1 MTGMHRVLAGVTAAA
16 LVAGAVTGAAVVAT
30 GWVPPWGGSR
40 IMRPRLWGHGTLVG
54 AVGMSGY
61 AFLGP
66 LNGAPFAHM
75 PLAAMGFGLYPVGTA
90 TQLSARRPGRA
101 RDAAATKNAS

>member
-1 MTGMHRVLAGVTAAA
+1 M
-16 LVAGAVTGAAVVAT
+16 
-30 GWVPPWGGSR
+30 
-40 IMRPRLWGHGTLVG
+40 G

-75 PLAAMGFGLYPVGTA
+75 PLAAMGFGLYLAGTA
-90 TQLSARRPGRA
+90 SQLSARRPDRT

>member
-1 MTGMHRVLAGVTAAA
+1 M
-16 LVAGAVTGAAVVAT
+16 VTGVAAIAT

-40 IMRPRLWGHGTLVG
+40 IMRPRLWGYGTLLGSVG
-54 AVGMSGY
+54 ISGY

-75 PLAAMGFGLYPVGTA
+75 PLAATGFGLYLAGTA
-90 TQLSARRPGRA
+90 TQLSARRPGRP
-101 RDAAATKNAS
+101 RDAAATKDAF